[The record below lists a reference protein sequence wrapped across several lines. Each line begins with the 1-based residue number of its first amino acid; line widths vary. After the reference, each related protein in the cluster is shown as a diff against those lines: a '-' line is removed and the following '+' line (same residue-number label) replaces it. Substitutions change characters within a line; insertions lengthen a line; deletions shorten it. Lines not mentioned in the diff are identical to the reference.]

1 VSVGSAI
8 KDPKYEKAVAL
19 AALAGAAQVDRD
31 DERLVQVFKLAE
43 LGVMSSSTLHE
54 IRQPLFVIKG
64 YVQMILHE
72 SHHRGLVD
80 ARLVKVLELV
90 EELENMAS
98 TYLDFS
104 RSPGEHMIPLEMRA
118 PVEGALAL
126 VRQRLK
132 RARIE
137 VIVEGTSGVP
147 SIRGNFATLQQVIV
161 NLVLNSID
169 ALEQCPFD
177 AARRIWIRMQLA
189 PSGREIEL
197 FLADNGVGISSEH
210 ADRIFDYFFTT
221 KPEGKGTG
229 LGLAISAEI
238 VQAHGGSLRLVEL
251 SEHHRAWSPP
261 PVTMFRLS
269 LPVLVSSR

>member
-1 VSVGSAI
+1 
-8 KDPKYEKAVAL
+8 
-19 AALAGAAQVDRD
+19 VDRD